1 MREVQSVKGRAG
13 RELAALSVFFNLF
26 LMLFSALFLT
36 QAHTHTHTKPRTDT
50 RRLAISFS
58 CCYCCCCC
66 PGTLSV
72 SLVCCCRCCRAFVA
86 RIYHLCIVHCIVR
99 TLLYSLSPLPSLASL
114 ASVCLLS
121 SHLCFVS
128 FVLQRP
134 LNAYL
139 CISLHC
145 IYI

>member
-1 MREVQSVKGRAG
+1 M
-13 RELAALSVFFNLF
+13 AALSVFFNLF

-36 QAHTHTHTKPRTDT
+36 QAHTHTHTEPRTDT

-58 CCYCCCCC
+58 CCYCCCR

-99 TLLYSLSPLPSLASL
+99 TLLFFLSPLPSLASL

-128 FVLQRP
+128 FVLLRP
-134 LNAYL
+134 LSAYL

-145 IYI
+145 IYIGATTESIFCISM